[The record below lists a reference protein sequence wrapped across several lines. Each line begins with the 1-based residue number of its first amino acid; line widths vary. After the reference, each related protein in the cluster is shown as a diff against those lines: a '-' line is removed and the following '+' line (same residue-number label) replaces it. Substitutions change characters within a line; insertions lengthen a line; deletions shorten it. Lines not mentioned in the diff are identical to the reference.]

1 MAEETP
7 PVLLVDFENIQDL
20 DYLKKLRNTD
30 YEVRVFLGPHQAKL
44 PTPLVRQAQPFGSR
58 LHWIQME
65 GHGKNALDFHIAYT
79 LGLLVAEDRNRRIF
93 VLSKDTGFDPLIAY
107 LGKRGIACDRIEELG
122 KFLTAKDAPAKPAAT
137 DCKFTSDNKPA
148 PSTTVSTAPK
158 PMPSAAPA
166 PAPTKA
172 SAKAPTLTEV
182 ILHLNA
188 IPPRTRPKKPKTLAA
203 HLASHFKKQSPG
215 NDFSLVVK
223 ELAKLGKISITGDK
237 LSYHNK

>member
-1 MAEETP
+1 MADETS

-44 PTPLVRQAQPFGSR
+44 PTALVRQAQPFGSR
-58 LHWIQME
+58 LQWIQME

-79 LGLLVAEDRNRRIF
+79 IGLLVAEDRKRRIF
-93 VLSKDTGFDPLIAY
+93 VLSKDSGFDPLIAY
-107 LGKRGIACDRIEELG
+107 LNKRSIACERIEELG
-122 KFLTAKDAPAKPAAT
+122 KFLTTKDTAHAPVKQSPPANLVPIE
-137 DCKFTSDNKPA
+137 TSA
-148 PSTTVSTAPK
+148 PVQAIV
-158 PMPSAAPA
+158 PSI
-166 PAPTKA
+166 
-172 SAKAPTLTEV
+172 SAGKAPGNAPPLAEV
-182 ILHLNA
+182 ILHINA

-215 NDFSLVVK
+215 NDFSVVVK
-223 ELAKLGKISITGDK
+223 ELAKLGNISITGDK

>member
-1 MAEETP
+1 MADETS

-44 PTPLVRQAQPFGSR
+44 PTALVRQAQPFGSR
-58 LHWIQME
+58 LQWIQME

-79 LGLLVAEDRNRRIF
+79 IGMLVSEDRKRRIF
-93 VLSKDTGFDPLIAY
+93 VLSKDAGFDPLITY
-107 LGKRGIACDRIEELG
+107 LAKRSIACERVEELG
-122 KFLTAKDAPAKPAAT
+122 KFLTTKDVLPAPL
-137 DCKFTSDNKPA
+137 KPA
-148 PSTTVSTAPK
+148 PPAASLAPIEKPVLATAPALVTEK
-158 PMPSAAPA
+158 ISG
-166 PAPTKA
+166 
-172 SAKAPTLTEV
+172 KAPPLTEI
-182 ILHLNA
+182 ILHINA

-223 ELAKLGKISITGDK
+223 ELAKQGKISITGDK
-237 LSYHNK
+237 LSYINK

>member
-1 MAEETP
+1 MADEAP

-44 PTPLVRQAQPFGSR
+44 PTALVRQAQPFGNR
-58 LHWIQME
+58 LQWIQME

-79 LGLLVAEDRNRRIF
+79 LGLLVAEDRKRRIF

-107 LGKRGIACDRIEELG
+107 LGKRGIACERIEELG
-122 KFLTAKDAPAKPAAT
+122 KFLTAKDALAKPAAT
-137 DCKFTSDNKPA
+137 GSSFTSDNKAA
-148 PSTTVSTAPK
+148 PSTTVSVPEPTPPAT
-158 PMPSAAPA
+158 PA

-223 ELAKLGKISITGDK
+223 ELANLGKISITGDK
-237 LSYHNK
+237 LSYHSK

>member
-148 PSTTVSTAPK
+148 PSTTVSTAP
-158 PMPSAAPA
+158 
-166 PAPTKA
+166 TKA

-182 ILHLNA
+182 SLHLNA

>member
-1 MAEETP
+1 VADETP

-79 LGLLVAEDRNRRIF
+79 LGLLVAEDRKRRIF
-93 VLSKDTGFDPLIAY
+93 VLSKDTGFDPLVAY
-107 LGKRGIACDRIEELG
+107 LAKRGIACERIEELG
-122 KFLTAKDAPAKPAAT
+122 KFLTAKDALAKPTVTGVSAA
-137 DCKFTSDNKPA
+137 SDDKPA
-148 PSTTVSTAPK
+148 PSTIVPVPTPTPPAT
-158 PMPSAAPA
+158 PA

-172 SAKAPTLTEV
+172 PTKTPTLTEV

-215 NDFSLVVK
+215 NDFSKVVK
-223 ELAKLGKISITGDK
+223 ELANLGKISITGDK
-237 LSYHNK
+237 LSYHSK

>member
-1 MAEETP
+1 VAEETP

-65 GHGKNALDFHIAYT
+65 GQGKNALDFHIAYT
-79 LGLLVAEDRNRRIF
+79 LGLLVAEDRKRRIF

-107 LGKRGIACDRIEELG
+107 LGKRGIACERIEELG
-122 KFLTAKDAPAKPAAT
+122 KFLTVKDAPAKPAAT
-137 DCKFTSDNKPA
+137 GSSVASDNTPA
-148 PSTTVSTAPK
+148 PSTTVLAPE
-158 PMPSAAPA
+158 PTPLVAPA
-166 PAPTKA
+166 PAPTKV

-237 LSYHNK
+237 LSYHSK

>member
-1 MAEETP
+1 MADETS

-44 PTPLVRQAQPFGSR
+44 PTALVRQAQPFGSR
-58 LHWIQME
+58 LQWIQME

-79 LGLLVAEDRNRRIF
+79 IGMLVSEDRKRRIF
-93 VLSKDTGFDPLIAY
+93 VLSKDTGFDPLITY
-107 LGKRGIACDRIEELG
+107 LAKRGIACERVEELG
-122 KFLTAKDAPAKPAAT
+122 KFLTAKDALPEPLKLAPPASLAPIEKPALAT
-137 DCKFTSDNKPA
+137 
-148 PSTTVSTAPK
+148 
-158 PMPSAAPA
+158 
-166 PAPTKA
+166 
-172 SAKAPTLTEV
+172 APTLVPEKTSGKAPPLTEI
-182 ILHLNA
+182 ILHINA

-223 ELAKLGKISITGDK
+223 ELAKLGNISITGDK
-237 LSYHNK
+237 LSYTNK

>member
-1 MAEETP
+1 MADAPP

-44 PTPLVRQAQPFGSR
+44 PTVLVRQAQPFGNR
-58 LHWIQME
+58 LQWIQME

-79 LGLLVAEDRNRRIF
+79 LGLLVAEDRKRRIF

-107 LGKRGIACDRIEELG
+107 LGKRGIACERIEELG
-122 KFLTAKDAPAKPAAT
+122 KFLTAKDVLTKPDVTANSLS
-137 DCKFTSDNKPA
+137 SDNKPA
-148 PSTTVSTAPK
+148 PSTTVLI
-158 PMPSAAPA
+158 PSPSLPAAPA
-166 PAPTKA
+166 PAPAKA
-172 SAKAPTLTEV
+172 STKTPTLAEV

-223 ELAKLGKISITGDK
+223 ELANLGKITITGDK
-237 LSYHNK
+237 LSYHSK

>member
-1 MAEETP
+1 VADETS

-44 PTPLVRQAQPFGSR
+44 PTALVRQAQPFGSR
-58 LHWIQME
+58 LQWIQME

-79 LGLLVAEDRNRRIF
+79 IGLLVAEDRKRRIF
-93 VLSKDTGFDPLIAY
+93 VLSKDAGFDPLITY
-107 LGKRGIACDRIEELG
+107 LTKRGVGCERIEELG
-122 KFLTAKDAPAKPAAT
+122 KFLTAKDAL
-137 DCKFTSDNKPA
+137 PA
-148 PSTTVSTAPK
+148 PVKQTPPASEIPIETQ
-158 PMPSAAPA
+158 APA
-166 PAPTKA
+166 PAIVPSIAAGK
-172 SAKAPTLTEV
+172 SSGNAPPLTEV
-182 ILHLNA
+182 ILHINA

>member
-1 MAEETP
+1 MASETS

-44 PTPLVRQAQPFGSR
+44 PTALVRQAQPFGSR
-58 LHWIQME
+58 LQWIQME

-79 LGLLVAEDRNRRIF
+79 IGLLVTEDRKRRIF
-93 VLSKDTGFDPLIAY
+93 VLSKDAGFDPLITY
-107 LGKRGIACDRIEELG
+107 LAKRSIACERIEELG
-122 KFLTAKDAPAKPAAT
+122 KFLTTEDTLPAPAKQAPPA
-137 DCKFTSDNKPA
+137 SVVHVEKPV
-148 PSTTVSTAPK
+148 PTTVPALAPEK
-158 PMPSAAPA
+158 TSG
-166 PAPTKA
+166 
-172 SAKAPTLTEV
+172 KAPHLTEV
-182 ILHLNA
+182 ILHINA

-203 HLASHFKKQSPG
+203 HLASHFKKQSSG